1 MYPARVLY
9 ATAFMLGY
17 QANSHRHTARTSQML
32 GLDVTSKIRDIDE
45 IDGLSK
51 SILPRAKC
59 ETILTLDYLI
69 DNALPAIFRK
79 QEKVIYFAEK

>member
-1 MYPARVLY
+1 MYCVLPPLCRD
-9 ATAFMLGY
+9 TGER
-17 QANSHRHTARTSQML
+17 HGHTAVFVSVWCC
-32 GLDVTSKIRDIDE
+32 VTSKIRDIDE

-69 DNALPAIFRK
+69 DNTLPAIFRK